1 MSELDNAKQAL
12 KGIRA
17 ALDFAGKK
25 QLVKEIDIILAE
37 LYESANKIEALEIE
51 NKKLKENRLRL
62 KQIPNLTFGKKGFLK

>member
-17 ALDFAGKK
+17 ALDFAGRK
-25 QLVKEIDIILAE
+25 QLVVEIDIILEE
-37 LYESANKIEALEIE
+37 LRESATKIEALEIE

-62 KQIPNLTFGKKGFLK
+62 KTIANSTFGKKGF